1 MPSTVVHLALAGLL
15 AAALLGDQFS
25 RRAVAVVLLVTIL
38 PDLDVFT
45 SLLVPGTHRAAFHT
59 LLIPITAAALLWY
72 DTRRIEGSQLRA
84 RYGSGAVRVAWV
96 AIAAFA
102 FAGIG
107 LDMFTDGANV
117 FYPLHDQFYRI
128 NGKFIL
134 STQRGLVQTFV
145 EMGAQGVDTGAMG
158 STKTVHVSSGVDPTR
173 GKEPKNVDR
182 VFPVV
187 RAGWHLLLL
196 LSSITVLAVRFHDL
210 RE

>member
-25 RRAVAVVLLVTIL
+25 RRAVGAVLLVTIL
-38 PDLDVFT
+38 PDFDVFT
-45 SLLVPGTHRAAFHT
+45 SLVVAGTHRAAFHT
-59 LLIPITAAALLWY
+59 LLIPMAAAALLWY
-72 DTRRIEGSQLRA
+72 DTHRSEGSWLHTRFGA
-84 RYGSGAVRVAWV
+84 GSARVAWV
-96 AIAAFA
+96 AIAAYA

-134 STQRGLVQTFV
+134 STQRGIVQTFV

-173 GKEPKNVDR
+173 GKEPENVDR
-182 VFPVV
+182 VFPIV

-196 LSSITVLAVRFHDL
+196 LSSIAVLAVRFRDL
-210 RE
+210 DE